1 MFPNLYRI
9 MMLHLL
15 DLEVDDVKTLTSADF
30 YRLAESARSYVL
42 KWDVGEPLIAE
53 VKSAENP
60 EAVALI
66 LTALSLSE
74 QNPGNAWPW
83 REALWHNGKR
93 PVIDDIPF

>member
-15 DLEVDDVKTLTSADF
+15 DLEVGDVKKLTSADF

-42 KWDVGEPLIAE
+42 KWDVGEPLNSE

-60 EAVALI
+60 EAVGLI
-66 LTALSLSE
+66 LMALSLSE
-74 QNPGNAWPW
+74 QNPANAWPW
-83 REALWHNGKR
+83 RDALWRNGKR